1 MNEKSIFDTRK
12 TESFSDE
19 KCMELAENA
28 NNFIDSSMHSEIEKS
43 NFNFYSSQ
51 MLMRTLM
58 DMQLTSI
65 FTSSWRRVW
74 SIFIL
79 IAISLCE
86 VIMVAVIVLKV
97 IFKDFDTAFTIS
109 AVTTL
114 LVQIVG
120 LATIVFKFLFNK
132 TDNKDADTY
141 LELLKLLSQYEQ
153 KQNN

>member
-1 MNEKSIFDTRK
+1 MGEKSIFDAKKAK
-12 TESFSDE
+12 TSSDK
-19 KCMELAENA
+19 KCMELIRNA
-28 NNFIDSSMHSEIEKS
+28 NNFIDFNMHFKVANDNFSIHSNNMLKRVYGDIDKTS
-43 NFNFYSSQ
+43 NF
-51 MLMRTLM
+51 
-58 DMQLTSI
+58 TSL
-65 FTSSWRRVW
+65 WRRVW

-97 IFKDFDTAFTIS
+97 IFKDFDTAFAIS

-153 KQNN
+153 KSK